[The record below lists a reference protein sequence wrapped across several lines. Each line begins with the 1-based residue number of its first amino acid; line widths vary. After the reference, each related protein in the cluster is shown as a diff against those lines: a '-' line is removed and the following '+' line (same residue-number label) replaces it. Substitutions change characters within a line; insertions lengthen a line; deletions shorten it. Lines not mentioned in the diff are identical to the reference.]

1 MVSFPPCKINLGLNV
16 LARRPDGF
24 HDIETCFYP
33 VPWTDILEVIPA
45 NAFSFSSTG
54 IPIPG
59 SIDDNLC
66 VKAYRL
72 IQQDIAI
79 PPVAIHLHKV
89 VPMGAGL
96 GGGSSDA
103 AHCLMLLNHVLS
115 LNLSHDQLLM
125 YAARLGS
132 DCAFFLND
140 QPAIGRGRGEVL
152 QNVHVELKG
161 KYLLLVKP
169 DIHIATADAYKSIV
183 PNNTRMPVA
192 DIIQQPIKRWKE
204 ILTNDF
210 ETTVFKNH
218 PAIAALK
225 AKLYQYGARYAAMSG
240 SGSSVF
246 GIFDEPVSLRHLFSK
261 EIYWGGALDQ

>member
-1 MVSFPPCKINLGLNV
+1 M
-16 LARRPDGF
+16 
-24 HDIETCFYP
+24 E
-33 VPWTDILEVIPA
+33 
-45 NAFSFSSTG
+45 
-54 IPIPG
+54 
-59 SIDDNLC
+59 
-66 VKAYRL
+66 
-72 IQQDIAI
+72 QDMAL

-103 AHCLMLLNHVLS
+103 AHCLMLINRVLS
-115 LNLSHDQLLM
+115 LNLSHDQLLA

-152 QNVHVELKG
+152 QNVPVELKG
-161 KYLLLVKP
+161 KYLVVVKP

-183 PNNTRMPVA
+183 PNNTRMAVA
-192 DIIQQPIKRWKE
+192 DVIQQPIEHWKE

-218 PAIAALK
+218 PSIAAIK
-225 AKLYQYGARYAAMSG
+225 TRLYEHGARYAAMSG

-246 GIFDEPVSLRHLFSK
+246 GIFDEPVSLHHLFPN
-261 EIYWGGALDQ
+261 EIYWGGVLDH